1 MTKANYL
8 YCYALF
14 DRLKKWSYH
23 IYVTVAEMRVQCTP
37 NTIKITPK
45 FGCSKTTHWKT
56 KLDHQLCKVQTSLAL
71 QQISYT
77 HVINNIQ
84 LILPVIKINW
94 KWTCEYLPEMTDS
107 ESTSMWSSCTLST
120 RQSNLDLRDRTFDVD
135 DINCR
140 GVFCQISYG
149 ICIRR
154 SRTGLRA
161 YSCKHLSLHVP
172 TNKAKHNNFW
182 SKRQV
187 CKLRFNSNLVNS
199 IVSQLHCVP
208 KK

>member
-23 IYVTVAEMRVQCTP
+23 INVTVAEMRVQCTP

-84 LILPVIKINW
+84 LILPVIKINL
-94 KWTCEYLPEMTDS
+94 WTFTRDDRLGVHINVKFLHTQHQTVQPRPSWQNFGRRWYQLPGS
-107 ESTSMWSSCTLST
+107 FLSNII
-120 RQSNLDLRDRTFDVD
+120 QS
-135 DINCR
+135 I
-140 GVFCQISYG
+140 
-149 ICIRR
+149 
-154 SRTGLRA
+154 
-161 YSCKHLSLHVP
+161 H
-172 TNKAKHNNFW
+172 
-182 SKRQV
+182 
-187 CKLRFNSNLVNS
+187 
-199 IVSQLHCVP
+199 
-208 KK
+208 